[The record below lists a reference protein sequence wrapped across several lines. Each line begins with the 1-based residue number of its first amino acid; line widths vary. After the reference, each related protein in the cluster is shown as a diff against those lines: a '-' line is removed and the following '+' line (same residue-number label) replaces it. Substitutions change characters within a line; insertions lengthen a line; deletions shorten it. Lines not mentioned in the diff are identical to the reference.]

1 MELSVTQLNN
11 YIKSVFVA
19 EEMLHN
25 VLLTGEVSG
34 ASVRGNGVWF
44 TLRDREATIP
54 CVCWEQSR
62 CAVKNGDQVTVRG
75 TVDYWQ
81 KAGKINFNVHALV
94 KTGAGDLLEQLKALT
109 EKLKKEGLFDKK
121 KAMPAKVKRIGV
133 VSSRYG
139 AVIHDIMNVTKRRN
153 PSVDI
158 VLYPAAV
165 QGENAV
171 REVCA
176 GIDYFN
182 RTKNVDLIIVARG
195 GGSNEDLS
203 CFNTENIARAV
214 AGSEL
219 PIVAAVGHETDF
231 TLVDYVAD
239 LRAPTPSAAAEMV
252 IPELISQKDI
262 VLRLWS
268 QMKYSITSRLQQ
280 VRTQALGF
288 LNLFPKDFVAV
299 AKDGQVVKSVRDLH
313 PKDKLQICFNDGRIG
328 VTVDE

>member
-25 VLLTGEVSG
+25 VFLNGEVSG

-44 TLRDREATIP
+44 TLRDREAAVP
-54 CVCWEQSR
+54 CVCWDKTR
-62 CAVKNGDQVTVRG
+62 CVVKDGDQVTLRG
-75 TVDYWQ
+75 SVDYWQ
-81 KAGKINFNVHALV
+81 KAGKLNFNVHALV
-94 KTGAGDLLEQLKALT
+94 KTGAGELLEQLKALT

-121 KAMPAKVKRIGV
+121 KAMPTKVKRIGV

-139 AVIHDIMNVTKRRN
+139 AVIHDIMTVTKRRN

-165 QGENAV
+165 QGESAA
-171 REVCA
+171 REICA
-176 GIDYFN
+176 GIEYFN

-203 CFNTENIARAV
+203 CFNLESVARTV
-214 AGSEL
+214 AGSVL

-231 TLVDYVAD
+231 TLTDYVAD

-252 IPELISQKDI
+252 VPELVSEKDV
-262 VLRLWS
+262 VLRLWKE
-268 QMKYSITSRLQQ
+268 MKYAITSRLE
-280 VRTQALGF
+280 QARAKAIGF
-288 LNLFPKDFVAV
+288 MNLFPKDFVAV
-299 AKDGQVVKSVRDLH
+299 AKDGQVVKSVKALR

>member
-25 VLLTGEVSG
+25 VLLQGEVSG
-34 ASVRGNGVWF
+34 ASVRGSGVWF
-44 TLRDREATIP
+44 TLRDREAAIP
-54 CVCWEQSR
+54 CVCWDKTR
-62 CAVKNGDQVTVRG
+62 CVVKDGDQVTLRG
-75 TVDYWQ
+75 SVDYWQ
-81 KAGKINFNVHALV
+81 KAGKINFNVQTLV
-94 KTGAGDLLEQLKALT
+94 KTGAGELLEQLKALT
-109 EKLKKEGLFDKK
+109 EKLRKEGLFNKK
-121 KAMPAKVKRIGV
+121 KALPTKVKRIGV

-153 PSVDI
+153 PAVDI

-165 QGENAV
+165 QGENAA
-171 REVCA
+171 REICA
-176 GIDYFN
+176 GISYFN
-182 RTKNVDLIIVARG
+182 RTRQVDLVIVARG

-203 CFNTENIARAV
+203 CFNLESVARAV

-252 IPELISQKDI
+252 VPELVSEKD
-262 VLRLWS
+262 VVVRLWS
-268 QMKYSITSRLQQ
+268 QMKYAITSRLEQI
-280 VRTQALGF
+280 RTRALGF
-288 LNLFPKDFVAV
+288 MNLFPKDFVAV
-299 AKDGQVVKSVRDLH
+299 AKDGQVVKSIH
-313 PKDKLQICFNDGRIG
+313 AIKPKDKLQICFNDGRIG

>member
-182 RTKNVDLIIVARG
+182 HTKNVDLIIVARG

-252 IPELISQKDI
+252 IPELISQKDV

>member
-54 CVCWEQSR
+54 CVCWEQSH

-182 RTKNVDLIIVARG
+182 RIKNVDLIIVARG

>member
-34 ASVRGNGVWF
+34 ASVRGNGIWF

-54 CVCWEQSR
+54 CVCWDQSR
-62 CAVKNGDQVTVRG
+62 CKVKNGDQVTVRG
-75 TVDYWQ
+75 TVDYWH

-94 KTGAGDLLEQLKALT
+94 KTGTGDLLEQLKALT
-109 EKLKKEGLFDKK
+109 EKLKREGLFDKK
-121 KAMPAKVKRIGV
+121 KAMPTKVKRVGV

-139 AVIHDIMNVTKRRN
+139 AVIHDIMNVTRRRN
-153 PSVDI
+153 PTVDI

-165 QGENAV
+165 QGESAA
-171 REVCA
+171 REICTGVA
-176 GIDYFN
+176 YFN
-182 RTKNVDLIIVARG
+182 RVKSVDLIIVARG
-195 GGSNEDLS
+195 GGSSEDLS
-203 CFNTENIARAV
+203 CFNTEAVARAV
-214 AGSEL
+214 AGSTL

-252 IPELISQKDI
+252 IPEVVSQKDV
-262 VLRLWS
+262 VLHLWS
-268 QMKYSITSRLQQ
+268 QMKYAITSRLQHI
-280 VRTQALGF
+280 RTQALGF
-288 LNLFPKDFVAV
+288 MNLFPKDFVAV
-299 AKDGQVVKSVRDLH
+299 AKDGQMVKSVRELQ

>member
-203 CFNTENIARAV
+203 CFNTENIARTV

-252 IPELISQKDI
+252 IPELISQRDV

>member
-34 ASVRGNGVWF
+34 ASVRGNGIWF

-54 CVCWEQSR
+54 CVCWDQSR
-62 CAVKNGDQVTVRG
+62 CKVKNGDQVTVRG
-75 TVDYWQ
+75 TVDYWY

-94 KTGAGDLLEQLKALT
+94 KTGTGDLLEQLKALT
-109 EKLKKEGLFDKK
+109 EKLKSEGLFDKK
-121 KAMPAKVKRIGV
+121 KAMPTKVKRVGV

-139 AVIHDIMNVTKRRN
+139 AVIHDIMNVTRRRN
-153 PSVDI
+153 PTVDI

-165 QGENAV
+165 QGESAA
-171 REVCA
+171 REICA
-176 GIDYFN
+176 GVAYFN
-182 RTKNVDLIIVARG
+182 RVKSVDLIIVARG
-195 GGSNEDLS
+195 GGSSEDLS
-203 CFNTENIARAV
+203 CFNTEAVARAV

-252 IPELISQKDI
+252 IPEVVSQKDV

-268 QMKYSITSRLQQ
+268 QMKYVITSRLQQ

-288 LNLFPKDFVAV
+288 MNLFPKDFVAV
-299 AKDGQVVKSVRDLH
+299 AKDGQMVKSVRELQ

>member
-25 VLLTGEVSG
+25 VLLKGEVSG
-34 ASVRGNGVWF
+34 LSVRGSGVWF
-44 TLRDREATIP
+44 TLRDREAAIP
-54 CVCWEQSR
+54 CVCWDKSR
-62 CAVKNGDQVTVRG
+62 CAVKEGEQVTLRG
-75 TVDYWQ
+75 SVDYWQ

-94 KTGAGDLLEQLKALT
+94 KTGAGELLEQLKALT
-109 EKLKKEGLFDKK
+109 EKLKSEGLFDKK
-121 KAMPAKVKRIGV
+121 KAMPTKVKRIGV

-139 AVIHDIMNVTKRRN
+139 AVIHDIMTVTQRRN

-165 QGENAV
+165 QGENAA
-171 REVCA
+171 REISA
-176 GIDYFN
+176 GVAYFN
-182 RTKNVDLIIVARG
+182 RTKTVDLIIVARG

-203 CFNTENIARAV
+203 CFNTESVARAV

-252 IPELISQKDI
+252 IPELVSQKD
-262 VLRLWS
+262 VVMRLWS
-268 QMKYSITSRLQQ
+268 QMKYVITSRLEQI
-280 VRTQALGF
+280 RTKALGF
-288 LNLFPKDFVAV
+288 MHLFPKDFVAV
-299 AKDGQVVKSVRDLH
+299 AKDGQVVKSVHELK

>member
-25 VLLTGEVSG
+25 VLLNGEVSG

-44 TLRDREATIP
+44 TLRDKEATIP
-54 CVCWEQSR
+54 CVCWDVKR
-62 CAVKNGDQVTVRG
+62 CAVKNGDFVTVRG
-75 TVDYWQ
+75 SVDYWQ

-109 EKLKKEGLFDKK
+109 EKLKQEGLFDKK

-139 AVIHDIMNVTKRRN
+139 AVIHDIMTVTKRRN
-153 PSVDI
+153 PVVDI
-158 VLYPAAV
+158 VLYPSAV

-171 REVCA
+171 REICA
-176 GIDYFN
+176 GVSYFN
-182 RTKNVDLIIVARG
+182 RTKSVDLIIVARG

-203 CFNTENIARAV
+203 CFNTEIVARAV

-252 IPELISQKDI
+252 IPELVSQKD
-262 VLRLWS
+262 VALRLWS
-268 QMKYSITSRLQQ
+268 QMKYIITSRLQQ
-280 VRTQALGF
+280 IRTQALGF

-299 AKDGQVVKSVRDLH
+299 AKDGQVVKSVKNLK

>member
-19 EEMLHN
+19 EEMLPN

-34 ASVRGNGVWF
+34 ASVRGNGIWF

-54 CVCWEQSR
+54 CVCWDQSR
-62 CAVKNGDQVTVRG
+62 CKVKNGDQVTVRG
-75 TVDYWQ
+75 TVDYWY

-94 KTGAGDLLEQLKALT
+94 KTGTGDLLEQLKALT
-109 EKLKKEGLFDKK
+109 EKLKSEGLFDKK
-121 KAMPAKVKRIGV
+121 KAMPTKVKRVGV

-139 AVIHDIMNVTKRRN
+139 AVIHDIMNVTRRRN
-153 PSVDI
+153 PTVDI

-165 QGENAV
+165 QGESAA
-171 REVCA
+171 REICA
-176 GIDYFN
+176 GVAYFN
-182 RTKNVDLIIVARG
+182 RVKSVDLIIVARG
-195 GGSNEDLS
+195 GGSSEDLS
-203 CFNTENIARAV
+203 CFNTEAVARAV

-252 IPELISQKDI
+252 IPEVVSQKDV

-268 QMKYSITSRLQQ
+268 QMKYVITSRLQQ

-288 LNLFPKDFVAV
+288 MNLFPKDFVAV
-299 AKDGQVVKSVRDLH
+299 AKDGQMVKSVRELQ

>member
-25 VLLTGEVSG
+25 VLLNGEVSG
-34 ASVRGNGVWF
+34 ASVRGNGIWF
-44 TLRDREATIP
+44 TLRDREACIP
-54 CVCWEQSR
+54 CVCWDKSR

-94 KTGAGDLLEQLKALT
+94 KTGTGDLLEQLKALT
-109 EKLKKEGLFDKK
+109 EKLKKEGLFDQKK
-121 KAMPAKVKRIGV
+121 TLPAKVKRIGV

-139 AVIHDIMNVTKRRN
+139 AVIHDIMTVAQRRN
-153 PSVDI
+153 PTVDI
-158 VLYPAAV
+158 VLYPASV
-165 QGENAV
+165 QGESAV
-171 REVCA
+171 REICA
-176 GIDYFN
+176 GVTYFN
-182 RTKNVDLIIVARG
+182 RTKTVDLVIVARG

-203 CFNTENIARAV
+203 CFNTEAVARAV
-214 AGSEL
+214 AGSVL

-252 IPELISQKDI
+252 VPELISQKDV

-268 QMKYSITSRLQQ
+268 QMKYAITSRLQQ

-299 AKDGQVVKSVRDLH
+299 AKDGQVVKSVRELQ

>member
-25 VLLTGEVSG
+25 ILLNGEVSG
-34 ASVRGNGVWF
+34 ASVRGNGIWF
-44 TLRDREATIP
+44 TLRDREASIP
-54 CVCWEQSR
+54 CVCWDKTR

-94 KTGAGDLLEQLKALT
+94 KTGTGDLLEQLKALT

-121 KAMPAKVKRIGV
+121 KTLPAKVKRIGV

-139 AVIHDIMNVTKRRN
+139 AVIHDIMTVTRRRN
-153 PSVDI
+153 PVVDI

-165 QGENAV
+165 QGESAV
-171 REVCA
+171 REICA
-176 GIDYFN
+176 GVDYFN
-182 RTKNVDLIIVARG
+182 RVKNVDLIIVARG

-203 CFNTENIARAV
+203 CFNTELVARTV

-252 IPELISQKDI
+252 VPELVSQKDV

-268 QMKYSITSRLQQ
+268 QMKYAITSRLQQ

-299 AKDGQVVKSVRDLH
+299 AKNGQVVKSVKDIQ

>member
-109 EKLKKEGLFDKK
+109 EKLKK
-121 KAMPAKVKRIGV
+121 
-133 VSSRYG
+133 
-139 AVIHDIMNVTKRRN
+139 
-153 PSVDI
+153 
-158 VLYPAAV
+158 
-165 QGENAV
+165 
-171 REVCA
+171 
-176 GIDYFN
+176 
-182 RTKNVDLIIVARG
+182 
-195 GGSNEDLS
+195 
-203 CFNTENIARAV
+203 
-214 AGSEL
+214 
-219 PIVAAVGHETDF
+219 
-231 TLVDYVAD
+231 
-239 LRAPTPSAAAEMV
+239 
-252 IPELISQKDI
+252 
-262 VLRLWS
+262 
-268 QMKYSITSRLQQ
+268 
-280 VRTQALGF
+280 
-288 LNLFPKDFVAV
+288 
-299 AKDGQVVKSVRDLH
+299 
-313 PKDKLQICFNDGRIG
+313 
-328 VTVDE
+328 

>member
-25 VLLTGEVSG
+25 ILLNGEVSG
-34 ASVRGNGVWF
+34 VSLRGNGVWF
-44 TLRDREATIP
+44 TLRDQAAAIP
-54 CVCWEQSR
+54 CVCWEKSR
-62 CAVKNGDQVTVRG
+62 CTVKDGDQVTLRG

-94 KTGAGDLLEQLKALT
+94 KTGAGELLEQLKALT
-109 EKLKKEGLFDKK
+109 EKLRKEGLFDKK
-121 KAMPAKVKRIGV
+121 KAMPTKVKRIGV

-139 AVIHDIMNVTKRRN
+139 AVIHDIMTVTKRRN
-153 PSVDI
+153 PLVDI

-165 QGENAV
+165 QGENAP
-171 REVCA
+171 REICA
-176 GIDYFN
+176 GVNYFN
-182 RTKNVDLIIVARG
+182 RTKNVDVIIVARG

-203 CFNTENIARAV
+203 CFNAETVARTV
-214 AGSEL
+214 ASSEL

-231 TLVDYVAD
+231 TLTDYVAD

-252 IPELISQKDI
+252 IPELISQKDH
-262 VLRLWS
+262 VLQLWS
-268 QMKYSITSRLQQ
+268 QMKYAITSRLQQ
-280 VRTQALGF
+280 VRTQALAF

-299 AKDGQVVKSVRDLH
+299 AKDGQIIKSVH
-313 PKDKLQICFNDGRIG
+313 NIKPKDKLQICFSDGKIG

>member
-25 VLLTGEVSG
+25 VLLNGEVSG

-44 TLRDREATIP
+44 TLRDREASIP
-54 CVCWEQSR
+54 CVCWDQTR
-62 CAVKNGDQVTVRG
+62 CKVKNGDQVTIRG
-75 TVDYWQ
+75 TVDYWH

-109 EKLKKEGLFDKK
+109 DKLKSEGLFDKK

-139 AVIHDIMNVTKRRN
+139 AVIHDIMTVTARRN
-153 PSVDI
+153 PTVDI

-165 QGENAV
+165 QGENAA
-171 REVCA
+171 REICA
-176 GIDYFN
+176 GVSYFN
-182 RTKNVDLIIVARG
+182 RTQAVDLIIVARG

-203 CFNTENIARAV
+203 CFNTESVARAV
-214 AGSEL
+214 AGSVL

-252 IPELISQKDI
+252 IPELISQRDV

-268 QMKYSITSRLQQ
+268 QMKYAITSRLQQ

-288 LNLFPKDFVAV
+288 MNLFPKDFVAV
-299 AKDGQVVKSVRDLH
+299 AKDGQMVKSVHDVQ

>member
-25 VLLTGEVSG
+25 VFLTGEVSG
-34 ASVRGNGVWF
+34 VSVRGSGVWF
-44 TLRDREATIP
+44 TLRDREAAIP
-54 CVCWEQSR
+54 CVCWDQTR
-62 CAVKNGDQVTVRG
+62 CAVKDGDQVTLRG
-75 TVDYWQ
+75 SVDYWQ

-94 KTGAGDLLEQLKALT
+94 KTGAGELLEQLKALT
-109 EKLKKEGLFDKK
+109 EKLKQEGLFDKK
-121 KAMPAKVKRIGV
+121 KTLPTKIKRIGV

-139 AVIHDIMNVTKRRN
+139 AVIHDIMTVTKRRN
-153 PSVDI
+153 PAVDI

-165 QGENAV
+165 QGENAA
-171 REVCA
+171 REICA
-176 GIDYFN
+176 GVTYFN
-182 RTKNVDLIIVARG
+182 RTKSVDLIIVARG

-203 CFNTENIARAV
+203 CFNLESVARTV

-219 PIVAAVGHETDF
+219 PVVAAVGHETDF

-252 IPELISQKDI
+252 VPELVSQKDV

-268 QMKYSITSRLQQ
+268 QMKFAMTSRLEQI
-280 VRTQALGF
+280 RAMALGF
-288 LNLFPKDFVAV
+288 MNLFPKDFVAV
-299 AKDGQVVKSVRDLH
+299 AKNGQIVKSIKMLH

>member
-25 VLLTGEVSG
+25 VFLTGEVSG
-34 ASVRGNGVWF
+34 VSVRGSGVWF
-44 TLRDREATIP
+44 TLRDREAAIP
-54 CVCWEQSR
+54 CVCWDQTR
-62 CAVKNGDQVTVRG
+62 CAVKDGDQVTLRG
-75 TVDYWQ
+75 SVDYWQ

-94 KTGAGDLLEQLKALT
+94 KTGAGELLEQLKALT
-109 EKLKKEGLFDKK
+109 EKLKQEGLFDKK
-121 KAMPAKVKRIGV
+121 KTLPTKIKRIGA

-139 AVIHDIMNVTKRRN
+139 AVIHDIMTVTKRRN
-153 PSVDI
+153 PAVDI

-165 QGENAV
+165 QGENAA
-171 REVCA
+171 REICA
-176 GIDYFN
+176 GITYFN
-182 RTKNVDLIIVARG
+182 RTKSVDLIIVARG

-203 CFNTENIARAV
+203 CFNLESVARTV

-219 PIVAAVGHETDF
+219 PVVAAVGHETDF

-252 IPELISQKDI
+252 VPELVSQKDV

-268 QMKYSITSRLQQ
+268 QMKFAMTSRLEQI
-280 VRTQALGF
+280 RAMALGF
-288 LNLFPKDFVAV
+288 MNLFPKDFVAV
-299 AKDGQVVKSVRDLH
+299 AKNGQIVKSIKMLQ

>member
-25 VLLTGEVSG
+25 VLLNGEVSG

-44 TLRDREATIP
+44 TLRDREASIP
-54 CVCWEQSR
+54 CVCWDQTR
-62 CAVKNGDQVTVRG
+62 CKVKNGDQVTIRG
-75 TVDYWQ
+75 TVDYLH

-109 EKLKKEGLFDKK
+109 EKLKSEGLFDKK

-139 AVIHDIMNVTKRRN
+139 AVIHDIMTVTARRN
-153 PSVDI
+153 PTVDI

-165 QGENAV
+165 QGENAA
-171 REVCA
+171 REICA
-176 GIDYFN
+176 GVSYFN
-182 RTKNVDLIIVARG
+182 RTQAVDLIIVARG

-203 CFNTENIARAV
+203 CFNTESVARAV
-214 AGSEL
+214 AGSVL

-252 IPELISQKDI
+252 IPELISQRDV

-268 QMKYSITSRLQQ
+268 QMKYAITSRLQQ

-288 LNLFPKDFVAV
+288 MNLFPKDFVAV
-299 AKDGQVVKSVRDLH
+299 AKDGQMVKSVHDVQ

>member
-25 VLLTGEVSG
+25 VLLNGEVSG
-34 ASVRGNGVWF
+34 ASLRGNGVWF
-44 TLRDREATIP
+44 TLRDLEASIP
-54 CVCWEQSR
+54 CVCWDQSR
-62 CAVKNGDQVTVRG
+62 CQVKNGDQVTVRG

-109 EKLKKEGLFDKK
+109 EKLKSEGLFDKK

-139 AVIHDIMNVTKRRN
+139 AVIHDIMTVTKRRN
-153 PSVDI
+153 PVVDI

-171 REVCA
+171 REICA
-176 GIDYFN
+176 GIAYFN
-182 RTKNVDLIIVARG
+182 RTQNVDLIIVASG

-203 CFNTENIARAV
+203 CFNTENVARAV
-214 AGSEL
+214 AGSTL

-252 IPELISQKDI
+252 IPELVSQKEV

-268 QMKYSITSRLQQ
+268 QMKYAITSRLQQ

>member
-1 MELSVTQLNN
+1 MTVTQ
-11 YIKSVFVA
+11 
-19 EEMLHN
+19 
-25 VLLTGEVSG
+25 
-34 ASVRGNGVWF
+34 
-44 TLRDREATIP
+44 
-54 CVCWEQSR
+54 
-62 CAVKNGDQVTVRG
+62 
-75 TVDYWQ
+75 
-81 KAGKINFNVHALV
+81 
-94 KTGAGDLLEQLKALT
+94 
-109 EKLKKEGLFDKK
+109 
-121 KAMPAKVKRIGV
+121 
-133 VSSRYG
+133 
-139 AVIHDIMNVTKRRN
+139 RRN
-153 PSVDI
+153 PVVDI

-165 QGENAV
+165 QGESAA
-171 REVCA
+171 REICA
-176 GIDYFN
+176 GVEYFN
-182 RTKNVDLIIVARG
+182 RVKTVDLIIVARG

-203 CFNTENIARAV
+203 CFNTEVVARTV

-252 IPELISQKDI
+252 VPELVSQKDV

-268 QMKYSITSRLQQ
+268 QMKYAITSRLQQ

-299 AKDGQVVKSVRDLH
+299 AKDGKVVKSVREIQ

>member
-25 VLLTGEVSG
+25 VLLNGEVSG

-44 TLRDREATIP
+44 TLRDKEATIP
-54 CVCWEQSR
+54 CVCWDKQR
-62 CAVKNGDQVTVRG
+62 CAVKNGDQITVRG

-121 KAMPAKVKRIGV
+121 KTMPTKVKRIGV

-139 AVIHDIMNVTKRRN
+139 AVIHDIMTVTKRRN
-153 PSVDI
+153 PAVDI
-158 VLYPAAV
+158 VLYPASV

-171 REVCA
+171 REICA
-176 GIDYFN
+176 GINYFN

-203 CFNTENIARAV
+203 CFNTENVARTV

-252 IPELISQKDI
+252 IPEVISQKDL
-262 VLRLWS
+262 VTRLWS
-268 QMKYSITSRLQQ
+268 QMKYIITSRLQQ
-280 VRTQALGF
+280 IRTQALGF

-299 AKDGQVVKSVRDLH
+299 AKDGQMVKSVKDLH

>member
-25 VLLTGEVSG
+25 VFLTGEVSG
-34 ASVRGNGVWF
+34 VSVRGSGVWF
-44 TLRDREATIP
+44 TLRDREAAIP
-54 CVCWEQSR
+54 CVCWDQTR
-62 CAVKNGDQVTVRG
+62 CAVKDGDQVTLRG
-75 TVDYWQ
+75 SVDYWQ

-94 KTGAGDLLEQLKALT
+94 KTGAGELLEQLKALT
-109 EKLKKEGLFDKK
+109 EKLKQEGLFDKK
-121 KAMPAKVKRIGV
+121 KTLPTKIKRIGV

-139 AVIHDIMNVTKRRN
+139 AVIHDIMTVTKRRN
-153 PSVDI
+153 PAVDI

-165 QGENAV
+165 QGENAA
-171 REVCA
+171 REICA
-176 GIDYFN
+176 GVTYFN
-182 RTKNVDLIIVARG
+182 RTKSVDLIIVARG

-203 CFNTENIARAV
+203 CFNLESVARTV

-219 PIVAAVGHETDF
+219 PVVAAVGHETDF

-252 IPELISQKDI
+252 VPELVSQKDV

-268 QMKYSITSRLQQ
+268 QMKFAMTSRLEQI
-280 VRTQALGF
+280 RATALGF
-288 LNLFPKDFVAV
+288 MNLFPKDFVAV
-299 AKDGQVVKSVRDLH
+299 AKNGQIVKSIKMLH

>member
-34 ASVRGNGVWF
+34 ASVRGSGVWF
-44 TLRDREATIP
+44 TLRDREASIP
-54 CVCWEQSR
+54 CVCWDQSR
-62 CAVKNGDQVTVRG
+62 CKVKNGDQVTVRG
-75 TVDYWQ
+75 TVDYWH

-109 EKLKKEGLFDKK
+109 EKLKSEGLFDKK
-121 KAMPAKVKRIGV
+121 KAMPTKVKRVGV

-139 AVIHDIMNVTKRRN
+139 AVIHDIMNVTSRRN
-153 PSVDI
+153 PTVDI

-165 QGENAV
+165 QGESAT
-171 REVCA
+171 REICA
-176 GIDYFN
+176 GITYFN
-182 RTKNVDLIIVARG
+182 RVKNVDLIIVARG
-195 GGSNEDLS
+195 GGSSEDLS
-203 CFNTENIARAV
+203 CFNTELVARAV

-252 IPELISQKDI
+252 IPEVVSQKDV

-268 QMKYSITSRLQQ
+268 QMKYAITSRLQHI
-280 VRTQALGF
+280 RAQALGF
-288 LNLFPKDFVAV
+288 MNLFPKDFVAV
-299 AKDGQVVKSVRDLH
+299 AKDGQVVKSVCDLK